1 MEGAVSGDLRNRQ
14 KGGFPVAG
22 LRILMMIHRQAD
34 NSPYCFYVHEQA
46 KALRARGHEVVV
58 IACVG
63 VMPMMARLRPA
74 QAAVAAATP
83 GEAVI
88 DGIPVY
94 YPRCL
99 TLGNAG
105 ERLLGG
111 RLLARAALPIARR
124 LHREKPF
131 DLVHAH
137 MLPRDGHAG
146 LLVARALGIPM
157 ALTVHGTDIFAYFK
171 PGETPWRRNARI
183 AREADALMAVSGL
196 LLSRVAPYRGEGKL
210 TRVVPNGV
218 DLSLIPEK
226 TRNRPRAVISVG
238 TLKARKCMDRTLE
251 AFAGLAGEFPDATLT
266 IVGIGE
272 MEAQLRARIGELGL
286 EGRVTLTGGLPH
298 EEVLSRM
305 AQSDL
310 FVLPSWG
317 EGYGIVYIEAMAAG
331 CIAVGARGEGIED
344 TIRDGENGFLVPAG
358 DVDETERVMR
368 AVFAHPQDYAALRER
383 GRQDARAL
391 TWARNA
397 RLTEDV
403 YRQALRGGRQS
414 DAQNRH

>member
-1 MEGAVSGDLRNRQ
+1 ME
-14 KGGFPVAG
+14 KK

-46 KALRARGHEVVV
+46 KALMARGHEVVV
-58 IACVG
+58 ISAVG
-63 VMPMMARLRPA
+63 VMPMMKRLRPG
-74 QAAVAAATP
+74 QAETAARTP
-83 GEAVI
+83 GEDVI
-88 DGIPVY
+88 DGVRVI
-94 YPRCL
+94 YPRYL

-111 RLLARAALPIARR
+111 RLLASSALPAAKR

-131 DLVHAH
+131 DIVHAH

-146 LLVARALGIPM
+146 LLVARALGVPF
-157 ALTVHGTDIFAYFK
+157 ALTVHGTDIFHYFI
-171 PGETPWRRNARI
+171 PGKTPWPRNARI
-183 AREADALMAVSGL
+183 ARDADALMAVSSL
-196 LLSRVAPYRGEGKL
+196 LMSRVAPYRGEGKL
-210 TRVVPNGV
+210 SRVVPNGV
-218 DLSLIPEK
+218 DLSLVPEK
-226 TRNRPRAVISVG
+226 TENVPRAVISVG

-251 AFAGLAGEFPDATLT
+251 AFARLAGDYPDATLT

-272 MEAQLRARIGELGL
+272 MEAQLRARISELGL
-286 EGRVTLTGGLPH
+286 GSRVTLTGGLPH
-298 EEVLSRM
+298 EEVLARM
-305 AQSDL
+305 AKSDL

-344 TIRDGENGFLVPAG
+344 TITDGENGFLVPAG
-358 DVDETERVMR
+358 DTEATERVMR
-368 AVFAHPQDYAALRER
+368 AVFENRENYAALRER

-397 RLTEDV
+397 QTVEDI
-403 YRQALRGGRQS
+403 YFELLNSGGNNH
-414 DAQNRH
+414 AQTRH

>member
-137 MLPRDGHAG
+137 ML
-146 LLVARALGIPM
+146 ARALGIPM

-331 CIAVGARGEGIED
+331 CIAVGAKGEGIED
-344 TIRDGENGFLVPAG
+344 TITDGENGFLVPAG
-358 DVDETERVMR
+358 DIGETRRVMR
-368 AVFAHPQDYAALRER
+368 AVFEDRAAYAALRER

-391 TWARNA
+391 TWEKNA
-397 RLTEDV
+397 ERTEAV
-403 YRQALRGGRQS
+403 YREMLDRVRPSQS
-414 DAQNRH
+414 